1 MILAFKD
8 LKALDEQDFRE
19 TISEVLATR
28 KLQYQDVISEEI
40 FDFLEEASVT
50 YSLVE
55 PALSHQL
62 RDIARTEIE
71 FFLSLYQD
79 SLKKSFF
86 T

>member
-8 LKALDEQDFRE
+8 LKALDEQVFRE

-40 FDFLEEASVT
+40 FDLLEEASVT
-50 YSLVE
+50 YSLLA
-55 PALSHQL
+55 PALSHHL
-62 RDIARTEIE
+62 RDMARTEIE

-79 SLKKSFF
+79 SLKKSFLK
-86 T
+86 